1 MSQVL
6 VTRVMETRAGDGD
19 SLIGEWLHRRLN
31 SEVLPVASR
40 MDTLRVRISVHDDLL
55 DMDERTLR
63 HILRLSIEVL
73 SDSIDL
79 DSVSRLLEIV
89 VEGLSLTNIW
99 NSECYSA
106 QIVQLG
112 YVEVRDVIHPSEA
125 LVH

>member
-19 SLIGEWLHRRLN
+19 SLIREWLHRRLN